1 MQGTVPP
8 TGAAQMEMS
17 RTMESEGHADFSGLF
32 SCEEKEHFRSQRIP
46 FWQPGCQNPVKA

>member
-32 SCEEKEHFRSQRIP
+32 SCQEKEHFRSQRIP
-46 FWQPGCQNPVKA
+46 FWNQAVGSP